1 MTKTIGC
8 IGCGNMGGALL
19 RGFANTLSQ
28 QCWRLL
34 GYDTN
39 PSKMNKLKSCG
50 IISMSGIPQ
59 LANEADIIIFAVKP
73 QYIDGVLTEAQVAM
87 KKNKIA
93 VSIAAG
99 ISLATL
105 RAKLGLDCKIAR
117 CMPTT
122 TALVGK
128 GIFAFCFDPIDAQK
142 EWEEEILHLF
152 GNIGLCQQIPEAQ
165 FTAYTALIGAG
176 PAYIFQIMQA
186 FCQAGVTLGFQH
198 NQCRQMITELLS
210 GVTLLAQEK
219 TDAHLSS
226 LRDDVC
232 SPGGVT
238 IAGINYMERA
248 ALSGII
254 IDAVLAAHKRGNEME
269 K

>member
-19 RGFANTLSQ
+19 RGFASSLSRQ
-28 QCWRLL
+28 DWRLI
-34 GYDTN
+34 GYDKN
-39 PSKMNKLKSCG
+39 ASKLEELKACG
-50 IISMSGIPQ
+50 IISMSDIPQ
-59 LANEADIIIFAVKP
+59 LVNEADIIIFAVKP
-73 QYIDGVLTEAQVAM
+73 HFINEVLAEAQSTM
-87 KKNKIA
+87 GKDKIA
-93 VSIAAG
+93 ISIAAG
-99 ISLATL
+99 VGLATL
-105 RAKLGLDCKIAR
+105 RAKLGMDCKIAR

-128 GIFAFCFDPIDAQK
+128 GIFAFCFDPVNFQK
-142 EWEEEILHLF
+142 AWGEEILLLF
-152 GNIGLCQQIPEAQ
+152 GKIGLCQQISEAQ

-186 FCQAGVTLGFQH
+186 FWQVGVTLGFQH
-198 NQCRQMITELLS
+198 DQCRQMITELFS
-210 GVTLLAQEK
+210 GATLLAQK
-219 TDAHLSS
+219 KNSTHLTQ

-232 SPGGVT
+232 SPRGVT
-238 IAGINYMERA
+238 IAGINYMDRA

-254 IDAVLAAHKRGNEME
+254 IDAVLAANNRGKEME